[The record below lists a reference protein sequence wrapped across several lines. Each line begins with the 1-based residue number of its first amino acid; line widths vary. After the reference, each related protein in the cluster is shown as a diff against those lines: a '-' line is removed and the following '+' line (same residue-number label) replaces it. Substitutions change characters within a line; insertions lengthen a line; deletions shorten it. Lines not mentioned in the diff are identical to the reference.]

1 MKIHI
6 VNQNRFVIILLAILI
21 VSFSTWGTS
30 YGADLDVGEPRTVR
44 LIYFLP
50 NNRTLRT
57 EAIQKFKDEIRR
69 VQSFYAEQ
77 MQAHG
82 YGNRTF
88 HLETDVQGELIVHRV
103 DGQYPENRYGFESV
117 LNEIGNVFD
126 RSQNIYLIVLGNG
139 KHEFNNV
146 GGLGKNDGKNSGW
159 AIFPDSYSWKTVV
172 HELGHAFGLQ
182 HDFRNG
188 DYIMSYGP
196 GQNRLSACSAG
207 YLAGHPHFNPD
218 IPIEA
223 GQSST
228 IELISPLEYPTGS
241 KNVPVRLKISSS
253 IGIHQVTLFVRTR
266 EPVFNAAG
274 DLEVKACRR
283 LAGEKETLVEFDY
296 DGVTPSDSRT
306 SLVYPISHPIYA
318 EVMDVNGNIGKMDF
332 SLVNSL
338 THKLVI
344 QRPRDRGAKFGFSAA
359 FSPDGRT
366 LAWGL
371 SDRTIRLWDVA
382 TGENTATLVGHK
394 AWVHSV
400 AFSPDEKTLAS
411 GSFEWDQSTVRLWDV
426 ATEREILKIS
436 HSGRVASVAFS
447 PDGTIL
453 ASAAGNDETKN
464 YTVKLWDVATGENT
478 GTFAHTFSPRT
489 VAFSPDG
496 ATLASGGY
504 DFTFKLWDVV
514 TEENINT
521 FRLNVEVESIA
532 FSPDGTT
539 LAVGDWYKVTLWD
552 FIAGKHI
559 ATLNGHSLLIR
570 SVAFSTDGMF
580 LASGSDEKIQIW
592 DVATRTNIA
601 TYDRSTSAT
610 LSSVEFSPDDT
621 TLALASGNTIILW
634 DLSELKK
641 TSAEARTEINVPDP
655 NLRTAIAT
663 TLGLPASAPI
673 LHGNMTGLSR
683 LIVDNASIKD
693 LTGLELATNLISLS
707 FVGNSV
713 SDISPVAKLTNLTS
727 LSFTNN
733 SVSDISPVAKLT
745 NLTSLSFANN
755 SVSDISPVAKLT
767 NLTSLWFRSN
777 SVSDISPIAKLT
789 DLTSLRFENNSA
801 SDISPVAKLTNL
813 TSLRFENNS
822 VSDISP
828 LAELTNLSSLW
839 FPDNS
844 VSDISPLAKLT
855 NLTSLRFR
863 NNSVSDIS
871 PVAKLTNLTSLW
883 FRNNSV
889 SDISPLAELTN
900 LTSLWF
906 RNNSVSDISPLA
918 ELTNLTSLWFGNN
931 SVSDISP
938 LAELT
943 NLTSLWFRNN
953 SVSDI
958 SPLAELTNLTSLRF
972 ENNSVSD
979 ISPLA
984 ELTNL
989 TSLRF
994 WNNSVSDI
1002 SPLVANTELGS
1013 GVKINVKNNPLS
1025 YRSIHTHI
1033 PILQE
1038 RGVIVEFDDQVKE
1051 DVNGDSIV
1059 DIRDLVLVATQ
1070 FGQTGKNSADVNGD
1084 GIVNIQDLV
1093 LVAAAF
1099 GNAPAASTVRPYTNE
1114 LLTPIVVQQWLD
1126 TAKQLAHPDATLQRG
1141 IAVLETLLI
1150 ALLPKETALLP
1161 NYPNPFNPET
1171 WIPYQLA
1178 NRTDV
1183 SVSIYSID
1191 GKLIRMLNIG
1201 QQAAGVYESRNRAAY
1216 WDGKNETGEPVAS
1229 GIYFYTLKA
1238 GADFTATRKM
1248 LIRK

>member
-1 MKIHI
+1 MKMHI
-6 VNQNRFVIILLAILI
+6 VNQNRFVIVLLAILI
-21 VSFSTWGTS
+21 VSFSTWGIS

-57 EAIQKFKDEIRR
+57 EVIQKLKDEIRY
-69 VQSFYAEQ
+69 VQSFYTKQ

-88 HLETDVQGELIVHRV
+88 HLETDVQGEPIVHRV
-103 DGQYPENRYGFESV
+103 DGQYPENRYGYGSV

-126 RSQNIYLIVLGNG
+126 RSQNIYLIVFDNG
-139 KHEFNNV
+139 KYEFDNV

-159 AIFPDSYSWKTVV
+159 AIFPDSYSWQTVA

-196 GQNRLSACSAG
+196 GQDRLSACSAG
-207 YLAGHPHFNPD
+207 YLAGHPYFNPD

-223 GQSST
+223 GQSPT

-266 EPVFNAAG
+266 EPFLNAAG
-274 DLEVKACRR
+274 DPEVKACRI

-332 SLVNSL
+332 SLVNNL

-344 QRPRDRGAKFGFSAA
+344 QRPRERGAKFGYSAA

-366 LAWGL
+366 LAWAL
-371 SDRTIRLWDVA
+371 SDRTIRLWDVT

-394 AWVHSV
+394 ARVYSV
-400 AFSPDEKTLAS
+400 AFSPDGKTLAS
-411 GSFEWDQSTVRLWDV
+411 GSSQWDQHTVRLWDV
-426 ATEREILKIS
+426 ATEREVRKIS
-436 HSGRVASVAFS
+436 HSGRVTSVAFS

-478 GTFAHTFSPRT
+478 GTFAHTRFPRT

-504 DFTFKLWDVV
+504 DLTFKLWDVV

-521 FRLNVEVESIA
+521 FRLNVAVESIA

-539 LAVGDWYKVTLWD
+539 LAVGDWHKVTLWD
-552 FIAGKHI
+552 FIAGKQI
-559 ATLNGHSLLIR
+559 ATLNGHSPPIR

-592 DVATRTNIA
+592 DVATRINIA

-641 TSAEARTEINVPDP
+641 TSAEALTEINVPDP

-673 LHGNMTGLSR
+673 LRGNMTSLSR

-713 SDISPVAKLTNLTS
+713 SDISPVAKLTHLTS
-727 LSFTNN
+727 LRFWNN

-767 NLTSLWFRSN
+767 NLTSLWFTNN
-777 SVSDISPIAKLT
+777 SVSDISPVAKLT
-789 DLTSLRFENNSA
+789 NLSSLSFTSNSV

-822 VSDISP
+822 VSDIS
-828 LAELTNLSSLW
+828 LVAELTNLSSLW
-839 FPDNS
+839 FPNNS
-844 VSDISPLAKLT
+844 VSDISPVAKLT
-855 NLTSLRFR
+855 NLTSLRFWNNSVSDISPVAKLTNLTSLWFR

-889 SDISPLAELTN
+889 SDISPVAKLTN
-900 LTSLWF
+900 LTFLW
-906 RNNSVSDISPLA
+906 
-918 ELTNLTSLWFGNN
+918 
-931 SVSDISP
+931 
-938 LAELT
+938 
-943 NLTSLWFRNN
+943 
-953 SVSDI
+953 
-958 SPLAELTNLTSLRF
+958 F

-1070 FGQTGKNSADVNGD
+1070 ITRSVRQYCCGSTSKNSADVNGD

-1126 TAKQLAHPDATLQRG
+1126 TAKQLAHPDATMQRG

>member
-6 VNQNRFVIILLAILI
+6 VNQNRFVIILLAVLI
-21 VSFSTWGTS
+21 VSFSTWSTS

-57 EAIQKFKDEIRR
+57 EVIQKLKDEIRY
-69 VQSFYAEQ
+69 VQSFYTKQ

-88 HLETDVQGELIVHRV
+88 HLETDVQGEPIVHRV
-103 DGQYPENRYGFESV
+103 DGQYRNNKYGRSIV
-117 LNEIGNVFD
+117 LDEIGQVFD
-126 RSQNIYLIVLGNG
+126 RSQNIYLIVLDNG
-139 KHEFNNV
+139 KGHVDNA
-146 GGLGKNDGKNSGW
+146 GGRGENDGKNSGW
-159 AIFPDSYSWKTVV
+159 VIFPDSYSWKTVA
-172 HELGHAFGLQ
+172 HELGHAFGLR

-196 GQNRLSACSAG
+196 GEDRLSACSAG
-207 YLAGHPHFNPD
+207 YLAGHPYFNPD

-223 GQSST
+223 GQSPT
-228 IELISPLEYPTGS
+228 IELISPLEYPKGS
-241 KNVPVRLKISSS
+241 TSVPVRLKIGSS

-266 EPVFNAAG
+266 EPHFNAGA
-274 DLEVKACRR
+274 LEVKACRI

-332 SLVNSL
+332 SLVNNL

-344 QRPRDRGAKFGFSAA
+344 QRPRERGAKFGYSAA
-359 FSPDGRT
+359 FSPDGST
-366 LAWGL
+366 LAWAL

-382 TGENTATLVGHK
+382 TGENTGTLAGHR
-394 AWVHSV
+394 ARVYSV
-400 AFSPDEKTLAS
+400 AFSSDGKTLAS
-411 GSFEWDQSTVRLWDV
+411 GSSQWDQHTVRLWDV

-436 HSGRVASVAFS
+436 HSGRVASVTFS

-478 GTFAHTFSPRT
+478 GTFAHTSSPRT

-504 DFTFKLWDVV
+504 DLTFKLWDVV

-521 FRLNVEVESIA
+521 FRLNVPVESIA

-539 LAVGDWYKVTLWD
+539 LAVGDRYKVTLWD

-559 ATLNGHSLLIR
+559 ATLNGHSLFIR

-592 DVATRTNIA
+592 DVATRINIA
-601 TYDRSTSAT
+601 TYDRSTSDT
-610 LSSVEFSPDDT
+610 FSSVEFSPDDT

-641 TSAEARTEINVPDP
+641 TGAEALTEINVPDP

-673 LHGNMTGLSR
+673 LRGNMTSLSR

-713 SDISPVAKLTNLTS
+713 SDISPLAKLTDLTSLSFANNSVSDISPLAKLTDLTSLSFTNNSVSDISPLAKLTDLTSLSFTNNSVSDISPLAKLTDLTS

-745 NLTSLSFANN
+745 DLTSLSFTNNSVSDISPLAELTNLTSLWFWNNSVSDISPLAELTNLTSLLFADNSVSDISPLAELTNLTSLWFWNN

-767 NLTSLWFRSN
+767 NLTSLWF
-777 SVSDISPIAKLT
+777 T
-789 DLTSLRFENNSA
+789 
-801 SDISPVAKLTNL
+801 
-813 TSLRFENNS
+813 
-822 VSDISP
+822 
-828 LAELTNLSSLW
+828 
-839 FPDNS
+839 
-844 VSDISPLAKLT
+844 
-855 NLTSLRFR
+855 

-871 PVAKLTNLTSLW
+871 PVAK
-883 FRNNSV
+883 
-889 SDISPLAELTN
+889 
-900 LTSLWF
+900 
-906 RNNSVSDISPLA
+906 
-918 ELTNLTSLWFGNN
+918 
-931 SVSDISP
+931 
-938 LAELT
+938 
-943 NLTSLWFRNN
+943 
-953 SVSDI
+953 
-958 SPLAELTNLTSLRF
+958 LTNLTSLRF

-1038 RGVIVEFDDQVKE
+1038 RGVIVEFDDQAHPALLKISGDDQEGAPSELLSDPLVVE
-1051 DVNGDSIV
+1051 VQDENGSA
-1059 DIRDLVLVATQ
+1059 VAGVQVT
-1070 FGQTGKNSADVNGD
+1070 FTVTTGGGTLSLTSTMTDENGKAETTLNLGTTPGKNTVQVTAANSTGD
-1084 GIVNIQDLV
+1084 
-1093 LVAAAF
+1093 
-1099 GNAPAASTVRPYTNE
+1099 NAVGANFHRYCCGSTS
-1114 LLTPIVVQQWLD
+1114 TPHNRCEW
-1126 TAKQLAHPDATLQRG
+1126 RWCC
-1141 IAVLETLLI
+1141 E
-1150 ALLPKETALLP
+1150 
-1161 NYPNPFNPET
+1161 YPRSGVGCLKF
-1171 WIPYQLA
+1171 W
-1178 NRTDV
+1178 R
-1183 SVSIYSID
+1183 D
-1191 GKLIRMLNIG
+1191 GTK
-1201 QQAAGVYESRNRAAY
+1201 
-1216 WDGKNETGEPVAS
+1216 
-1229 GIYFYTLKA
+1229 
-1238 GADFTATRKM
+1238 
-1248 LIRK
+1248 